1 MKKTIQKC
9 FAVLLAIVLLCGSL
23 PLTGLAAWPD
33 GGIITGQQNTISWTV
48 DLNTGTVTFF
58 GTGAMQWCP
67 FELHETV
74 GENYPLNYYIHT
86 VVISQGITE
95 LHDVLGEFMEL
106 NKVVLPASLEV
117 FDDQISADDENIAIE
132 LDGNNPYFKLDSYGI
147 LLSRDGRELI
157 WAPPSIPSDYTIP
170 DGVEVIRDRAFMYNK
185 SLRTIVIPDSVTT
198 IGEWAFAFCN
208 DVETLTIGAHVQTIG
223 RSAFDQLSKVK
234 QLSIPASV
242 AQIGIYAFDNLDD
255 LPAFEVDAANPCYT
269 AVDGVLMDKA
279 QTTIWYYPLGS
290 TRKTYTV
297 PEGVTVI
304 AEQAFSDAKNLESV
318 TLPSSLRT
326 IKSLAFFYS
335 KKLSQITIPEGV
347 RTIETSAFSSLDA
360 LETITIPGSV
370 DKIGGIFGSDKN
382 LHTIILRNG
391 VQSIGSS
398 VFSSLPALQT
408 VHIPSSVTQINPNAF
423 GKTVCTVC
431 TDSLDSA
438 AAAFARE
445 KGMTVTLCDHE
456 PTCDAHD
463 YAQTDR
469 VEPTCTESGYIQYS
483 CKNCGHIYK
492 EGLDAFGHDCPQWTL
507 YGASYHKGVCS
518 RCGKTIVT
526 AHTYGEEVVTKPTC
540 TEPGEKKQTCTVCG
554 KETVEQ
560 IAPLNPEGGHD
571 WELTH
576 SIPAIC
582 DQSGEDTF
590 TCKICGAEQT
600 LGTCGPGHMFEPVG
614 DPDKDPVNHT
624 IHCGNCGQ
632 TITEPHK
639 FATIVDK
646 KVTCTQDGQVTYYC
660 SACGYRYKETI
671 PATGHT
677 FGAWTYAD
685 EQTHVRVCSTDKFRE
700 SAAHHYVKD
709 EAASIAP
716 TALTEGVDVFV
727 CDGCGHSYEEKI
739 PPIPH
744 EHAFGAWTDEGDGKT
759 HSRTCDGC
767 GEKETQNHNL
777 VEDSVVPAT
786 CEDAGQIVRTCSVC
800 GFQDAQ
806 TIPPTDHNYDI
817 IVIEPTCTQAGTW
830 LYRCDRCGNEYDNPG
845 EPALGHDWGEWF
857 ESKPATPTE
866 KGEQSHKCTRCNTVE
881 TRTIDTAEYTIRTM
895 FMDTNGAYA
904 DVREET
910 RTAVIGEPVLIE
922 AKEEHGFVLSPDSV
936 TSATLKPVG
945 TLLEIR
951 YERKQINVSFW
962 VPSEDGTN
970 TLVEQHRVY
979 YGALIPVPLDR
990 ENIDFTITGWYF
1002 EDGTPF
1008 TACTADT
1015 QDINVYARIE
1025 PIDDPD
1031 AAASEEELADLN
1043 AAIAALPDPEN
1054 LYFYTDD
1061 AILRVAAALGSSQTD
1076 AAQFLTGAVQTGYIY
1091 EDAQTSRAVTAA
1103 TAALRALTARGEE
1116 AGSDSLFAWTEA
1128 DGRTHLA
1135 ARDESKAHADVRVE
1149 PIAVNGRPIDNAG
1162 EISVCAGDRITF
1174 ALRMTTNYHVSAADI
1189 PVVFDASRYYLV
1201 DQSGAAYTYDS
1212 NGTDGVRS
1220 AYDLIA
1226 DEMISTRDVGRAIRR
1241 NYDVECYTVDS
1252 PATQYPEAC
1261 RTPAFMQQYKI
1272 MLIEMLPHT
1281 CAGTKAQI
1289 LTEENSLLCTFTL
1302 EARADAAADGSEG
1315 TVSVPESWYAD
1326 NLNPRNLFS
1335 VTRAAGMR
1343 ADGKT
1348 PATNGS
1354 NAKYSFEIYDRD
1366 AQFGQ
1371 TVSSAGASL
1380 SFTTGCAHDYA
1391 VIESVEPTETQDGS
1405 ITYECTKC
1413 HDRYTDTIPAT
1424 GATFE
1429 LAASKAVRGGIME
1442 VQINIRNNP
1451 GIVATRIWIEYDPE
1465 VLELD
1470 QVKNGNVF
1478 GEDAII
1484 IGGDR
1489 GAVPYVVLWEDPTTH
1504 ENHTDDGT
1512 LGTLVF
1518 KVRADAPLGETAIRL
1533 FYDTGSTFDVDLQ
1546 ERPFNVRSTS
1556 VNVSRLYGDADFDGK
1571 LTTKDIVQIHS
1582 HLVSNTDESV
1592 LPLSMDF
1599 NRDGLVNVKDTTL
1612 LARHLVGGWD

>member
-95 LHDVLGEFMEL
+95 LHNVLREFMEL

-117 FDDQISADDENIAIE
+117 FDDQISAHDENIAIE
-132 LDGNNPYFKLDSYGI
+132 LDGNNPYFKLGSYGT

-170 DGVEVIRDRAFMYNK
+170 DGVEVIRDRAFMFNK

-223 RSAFDQLSKVK
+223 RSAFDQLRKVK
-234 QLSIPASV
+234 QLYIPASV
-242 AQIGIYAFDNLDD
+242 AQIDIFAFDNLDD
-255 LPAFEVDAANPCYT
+255 LPAFEVDAENPCYA

-347 RTIETSAFSSLDA
+347 RTIESSAFSSLDA

-408 VHIPSSVTQINPNAF
+408 VHIPSSVTAIAANAF
-423 GKTVCTVC
+423 GKTVCAIC

-456 PTCDAHD
+456 PTCSAHD
-463 YAQTDR
+463 YVQTDR
-469 VEPTCTESGYIQYS
+469 VEPTCTESGYIQNS
-483 CKNCGHIYK
+483 CKNCGHISK
-492 EGLDAFGHDCPQWTL
+492 ECLDALGHDYPQWT
-507 YGASYHKGVCS
+507 YYSKSYHQGVCS
-518 RCGKTIVT
+518 RCGKKAVI
-526 AHTYGEEVVTKPTC
+526 AHTYEEEIVTKPTC
-540 TEPGEKKQTCTVCG
+540 VEPGENKLTCTACG
-554 KETVEQ
+554 TETRKE
-560 IAPLNPEGGHD
+560 IAPLNPEGGHE
-571 WELTH
+571 WVLIS
-576 SIPAIC
+576 SIPATC
-582 DQSGEDTF
+582 EESGEDTYEC
-590 TCKICGAEQT
+590 TRCGEKQT
-600 LGTCGPGHMFEPVG
+600 LGTCGPGHMFESVG

-624 IHCGNCGQ
+624 IRCWNCGK

-639 FATIVDK
+639 FAHVVNPK
-646 KVTCTQDGQVTYYC
+646 ATCTKDGHVIHVC
-660 SACGYRYKETI
+660 NDCGYRYEETI

-685 EQTHVRVCSTDKFRE
+685 EQTHVRVCSTDRFRE
-700 SAAHHYVKD
+700 TAAHNYVRD
-709 EAASIAP
+709 DAASCAP
-716 TALTEGVDVFV
+716 TEHAEGVDVFV
-727 CDGCGHSYEEKI
+727 CDGCGHSYEETI

-744 EHAFGAWTDEGDGKT
+744 KHTFAEWADDGDGLT
-759 HSRTCDGC
+759 HSRICEGC
-767 GEKETQNHNL
+767 GMKETQDHSL
-777 VEDSVVPAT
+777 AVVSEVPAT
-786 CEDAGQIVRTCSVC
+786 CEDAGRIDRTCSVC
-800 GFQDAQ
+800 GYQDAQ

-817 IVIEPTCTQAGTW
+817 IVIDPTCTQAGML
-830 LYRCDRCGNEYDNPG
+830 LYRCDRCGKEYEEPG
-845 EPALGHDWGEWF
+845 EPALGHTWGEWF

-866 KGEQSHKCTRCNTVE
+866 KGEQSRTCTRCGEAE
-881 TRTIDTAEYTIRTM
+881 TRTIDTAEYTVRRM
-895 FMDTNGAYA
+895 FMDTTGAYS
-904 DVREET
+904 DVTEET
-910 RTAVIGEPVLIE
+910 KTAVIGTPVLIE
-922 AKEEHGFVLSPDSV
+922 AKAEHGFVLSEDSV
-936 TSATLKPVG
+936 TSATIRPVG
-945 TLLEIR
+945 TVLEIK

-962 VPSEDGTN
+962 ATGEDGTN
-970 TLVEQHRVY
+970 TLVEQQPVY
-979 YGALIPVPLDR
+979 YGAMIPNPPER
-990 ENIDFTITGWYF
+990 EYEDFTVTGWYF
-1002 EDGTPF
+1002 EDGTTFIPY
-1008 TACTADT
+1008 TADT
-1015 QDINVYARIE
+1015 NDINVYARIE
-1025 PIDDPD
+1025 PIDPE
-1031 AAASEEELADLN
+1031 AAATEEELADLN

-1076 AAQFLTGAVQTGYIY
+1076 AAQFLTGAVQTGYLY
-1091 EDAQTSRAVTAA
+1091 EGAQTSRAVTAA
-1103 TAALRALTARGEE
+1103 SGALRALTARGEK
-1116 AGSDSLFAWTEA
+1116 AGPDSLFAWSE
-1128 DGRTHLA
+1128 DNGYLRLA
-1135 ARDESKAHADVRVE
+1135 ARDESKARVNVRIE
-1149 PIAVNGRPIDNAG
+1149 PIAVNGRPLDNAD
-1162 EISVCAGDRITF
+1162 ELSVSAGDRITF
-1174 ALRMTTNYHVSAADI
+1174 ALRMTTNYYVSAADI

-1201 DQSGAAYTYDS
+1201 DQSGARYAYDA

-1226 DEMISTRDVGRAIRR
+1226 DEMISTQNVSKAIRQS
-1241 NYDVECYTVDS
+1241 YDIECYTVDS
-1252 PATQYPEAC
+1252 PALQYPAAC

-1272 MLIEMLPHT
+1272 MLIEMMPHPST
-1281 CAGTKAQI
+1281 GTKAQI
-1289 LTEENSLLCTFTL
+1289 FTEENSLLCTFTL

-1315 TVSVPESWYAD
+1315 TVGVPESWYAD
-1326 NLNPRNLFS
+1326 NMNHSNLFS
-1335 VTRAAGMR
+1335 VTRATGMR

-1348 PATNGS
+1348 PAMNGTA
-1354 NAKYSFEIYDRD
+1354 AKYNFEIFDRN
-1366 AQFGQ
+1366 AQYGQ
-1371 TVSSAGASL
+1371 TVSSTGASL
-1380 SFTTGCAHDYA
+1380 SFTTGCAHDYV
-1391 VIESVEPTETQDGS
+1391 VIESVEPTETQDGT

-1465 VLELD
+1465 VLELE

-1478 GEDAII
+1478 GEDAIV

-1489 GAVPYVVLWEDPTTH
+1489 GAVPYVVMWEDPTTH

-1533 FYDTGSTFDVDLQ
+1533 YYDTGSTFDVNLQ

-1556 VNVSRLYGDADFDGK
+1556 VTVSRLYGDADFDGK
-1571 LTTKDIVQIHS
+1571 LTAKDIVKIHT
-1582 HLVSNTDESV
+1582 HLVSNMDESV

-1599 NRDGLVNVKDTTL
+1599 NRDGCVNVKDTTL